1 MADKDKDETRTDGKA
16 ESPRRTDLDI
26 PDPGGDRK

>member
-1 MADKDKDETRTDGKA
+1 MADKQDETRTDGKPD
-16 ESPRRTDLDI
+16 SPRRTDLDI